1 MDNLGKPM
9 NQQPPVQYS
18 SFQFNPQ
25 IRKYDHSNA
34 VSMALAS
41 GLAYETPDKIRAQA
55 LAWGFPKFKF
65 LEGSRRISDTQAYII
80 GNHSAIIVAFRGTE
94 KKLKDWK
101 TDLGF
106 TKSEGP
112 FGYVHEGFNGAF
124 NSVVIELTK
133 GLFDCF
139 DQGQSLWI
147 TGHSLGGALAT
158 LAAASLVEKYP
169 AIGIEVSG
177 VYTFGSPRVGDGTFR
192 EAFNSKLGDRTF
204 RVVNGND
211 LVPRVPPRVA
221 GYKHVGSVALI
232 NETGGISRDPN
243 AWQQLKSRVIIQVN
257 AELLDKEIS
266 SIARHLLDGSQG
278 YLAALIRQV

>member
-1 MDNLGKPM
+1 M
-9 NQQPPVQYS
+9 QYTPVQYS
-18 SFQFNPQ
+18 SFQFNPD
-25 IRKYDHSNA
+25 IKKYDHSNTL
-34 VSMALAS
+34 SMALAS
-41 GLAYETPDKIRAQA
+41 GLAYETPDKIRVQS
-55 LAWGFPKFKF
+55 LAWGFPRFKF
-65 LEGSRRISDTQAYII
+65 LEGSCRISDTQAYII
-80 GNHSAIIVAFRGTE
+80 GNDNAIIVAFRGSE

-101 TDLGF
+101 TNLEF

-112 FGYVHEGFNGAF
+112 LGYVHEGFNDAF
-124 NSVVIELTK
+124 NTVKIELTK
-133 GLFDCF
+133 GLSDYF

-232 NETGGISRDPN
+232 NEKGVISRDPS
-243 AWQQLKSRVIIQVN
+243 AWEQLKCRIIIQLN

-278 YLAALIRQV
+278 YLSALFRQV